1 MFILDII
8 TTFIPIMNEENTPR
22 FSELNLHGRLPN
34 HLPDKMTIND
44 ILLELEDTNKF
55 DINLINLQST
65 KVDGGKWYANNKPFH
80 EWVEQG
86 EVKICEADYSMRFN
100 LDPNTPSVLTIKETL
115 YHVVRYPMRLSVNS
129 KMLFYKDAEE
139 ICEASNETYLRLKD
153 YLGPDII
160 QDQFRIMDFTIDFM
174 ISRCKIL

>member
-1 MFILDII
+1 M
-8 TTFIPIMNEENTPR
+8 ER
-22 FSELNLHGRLPN
+22 FSELNIHGRHPKD
-34 HLPDKMTIND
+34 LPDKETIND
-44 ILLELEDTNKF
+44 ILLELQDTRKF
-55 DINLINLQST
+55 DIDLINLQST

-86 EVKICEADYSMRFN
+86 EVKICEADYSMRSN
-100 LDPNTPSVLTIKETL
+100 LDPKIKARNKPSVLTIKETL

-153 YLGPDII
+153 YLGPDVI

>member
-1 MFILDII
+1 M
-8 TTFIPIMNEENTPR
+8 
-22 FSELNLHGRLPN
+22 SELNLHGRLPN

-55 DINLINLQST
+55 DINLINLPSF
-65 KVDGGKWYANNKPFH
+65 DL
-80 EWVEQG
+80 VEQG
-86 EVKICEADYSMRFN
+86 EVRICEADYSSMRFN

-139 ICEASNETYLRLKD
+139 ICEASNEVYLRLKD
-153 YLGPDII
+153 YLGPDVI

-174 ISRCKIL
+174 ISRCKII

>member
-1 MFILDII
+1 
-8 TTFIPIMNEENTPR
+8 MN
-22 FSELNLHGRLPN
+22 ELNLHGRLPN

-65 KVDGGKWYANNKPFH
+65 KVDGGKWYANNKEFH

-86 EVKICEADYSMRFN
+86 EVRICEADYSSMRYN

-115 YHVVRYPMRLSVNS
+115 YHVVRYPMRLSVKLQDVILPLN
-129 KMLFYKDAEE
+129 KDAKE
-139 ICEASNETYLRLKD
+139 ICESSNETYLRLKD
-153 YLGPDII
+153 YLGPDVI

-174 ISRCKIL
+174 ISRCNLIK

>member
-1 MFILDII
+1 M
-8 TTFIPIMNEENTPR
+8 ER
-22 FSELNLHGRLPN
+22 FSELNIHGRHPKD
-34 HLPDKMTIND
+34 LPDKETIND
-44 ILLELEDTNKF
+44 ILLELQDTRKF
-55 DINLINLQST
+55 DIDLINLQST
-65 KVDGGKWYANNKPFH
+65 KVDGGKWYANNKLFH

-86 EVKICEADYSMRFN
+86 EVRICEMDYSSMNFN
-100 LDPNTPSVLTIKETL
+100 LDPETPSYLSVKETL
-115 YHVVRYPMRLSVNS
+115 YGIIRYPMRLSVNS

-153 YLGPDII
+153 YLGPDVI

>member
-1 MFILDII
+1 MTI
-8 TTFIPIMNEENTPR
+8 FIPIM
-22 FSELNLHGRLPN
+22 SELNLHGRLPN

-86 EVKICEADYSMRFN
+86 EVRICEADYSSMRFN
-100 LDPNTPSVLTIKETL
+100 LDTNTPSVLTIKETL

-153 YLGPDII
+153 YLGPDVI

-174 ISRCKIL
+174 MSRCKII

>member
-1 MFILDII
+1 MTI
-8 TTFIPIMNEENTPR
+8 FIPIM
-22 FSELNLHGRLPN
+22 SELNLHGRLPN

-86 EVKICEADYSMRFN
+86 EVRICEADYSSMRFN
-100 LDPNTPSVLTIKETL
+100 LDTNTPSVLTIKETL
-115 YHVVRYPMRLSVNS
+115 YHVVRYPMRLSVKFKEVVPTKDGRAWSNFIIQNS
-129 KMLFYKDAEE
+129 KIIDEVK
-139 ICEASNETYLRLKD
+139 ETYLRIKD
-153 YLGPDII
+153 YLGPDLI
-160 QDQFRIMDFTIDFM
+160 QDQLSNVNFTIDLM
-174 ISRCKIL
+174 ISRCKIIK

>member
-1 MFILDII
+1 
-8 TTFIPIMNEENTPR
+8 MNE
-22 FSELNLHGRLPN
+22 FCYQELNIHGRHPKD
-34 HLPDKMTIND
+34 LPDKETIND
-44 ILLELEDTNKF
+44 ILLELQDTRKF

-65 KVDGGKWYANNKPFH
+65 KVDGSKWYANNKLFH

-86 EVKICEADYSMRFN
+86 EVRICEADYSSMRFN

-139 ICEASNETYLRLKD
+139 ICEASNEVYLRLKD
-153 YLGPDII
+153 YLGPDVI

>member
-1 MFILDII
+1 
-8 TTFIPIMNEENTPR
+8 MNEENTPR

-65 KVDGGKWYANNKPFH
+65 KVDGGKWYANNKVFH

-86 EVKICEADYSMRFN
+86 EVRICEADYSSMRFN
-100 LDPNTPSVLTIKETL
+100 LDPNKPSVLTIKETL

-139 ICEASNETYLRLKD
+139 ICEASNEVYLRLKD
-153 YLGPDII
+153 YLGPDVI

>member
-1 MFILDII
+1 MTI
-8 TTFIPIMNEENTPR
+8 FIPIMN
-22 FSELNLHGRLPN
+22 ELNLHGRLPN

-65 KVDGGKWYANNKPFH
+65 KVDGGKWCANNKPFH

-86 EVKICEADYSMRFN
+86 EVRICEADYSSMRFN

-115 YHVVRYPMRLSVNS
+115 YHVVRYPMRLSVKFKGILSLN
-129 KMLFYKDAEE
+129 KGAKE
-139 ICEASNETYLRLKD
+139 IIETSNDVYLRLKD
-153 YLGPDII
+153 YLGPDVI
-160 QDQFRIMDFTIDFM
+160 QDQFDIMSYANVSFDIDFM
-174 ISRCKIL
+174 ISRCKIIK

>member
-1 MFILDII
+1 
-8 TTFIPIMNEENTPR
+8 MN
-22 FSELNLHGRLPN
+22 ELNLHNRLPKD
-34 HLPDKMTIND
+34 LPDKMTIND

-65 KVDGGKWYANNKPFH
+65 KVDGGKWYANNKEFH

-86 EVKICEADYSMRFN
+86 EVRICEADYSSMRYN

-115 YHVVRYPMRLSVNS
+115 YHVVRYPMRLSVKLQDVILPLN
-129 KMLFYKDAEE
+129 KDAKE

-153 YLGPDII
+153 YLGPDVI

-174 ISRCKIL
+174 ISRCKIIK